1 MINKKYAV
9 TGMSCAACQAAV
21 EKTVC
26 ALPGV
31 ESVTVSLMT
40 NSMTLR
46 YDETVLS
53 EEVLFKAVS
62 DAGYGA
68 KNWVKREVTQAEEDA
83 KYRSMIRRL
92 ISSAVF
98 AILMMY
104 VTMGHM
110 VGLPMPAFMHPHGH
124 AWEPIVYAAVQVI
137 LAVPVIII
145 NRAYFADGFKS
156 ALHRS
161 PNMNTLVATG
171 AAASMIY
178 GIYIFTLMILGYAS
192 GKEIHYYSE
201 DLYFES
207 VTMIL
212 TLITLGRTLETRAR
226 RHTSDAVR
234 KLMDLTPKTAEI
246 YRDGQI
252 VTVKSE
258 DLVIGD
264 RVIIRAG
271 GSVPCDG
278 VLVSGGGAADESVIT
293 GESVPVQ
300 KSEGDTLICGTILT
314 SGYAEINAVHVGED
328 TTVAKITQL
337 VEDAASSKA
346 PVQKLADK
354 ISGIF
359 VPVVCSIA
367 LVTFIL
373 WMIFGESLHQAVGFG
388 ISVLVISCPCALGL
402 ATPTA
407 IMCGVGRG
415 ASLGILIKSADAI
428 DVLHKSSVVVL
439 DKTGTITEGR
449 MRVSNAIPTESADE
463 TGLLTAAASLEGM
476 SEHPIGMAIVD
487 YAAEHGVTPAPIED
501 FTQTFGGGVRGILNG
516 SKLCGGNLT
525 FMEESGVCISEDV
538 RAALDRLASEGKT
551 PVLFAADGVVTGI
564 IALRDTI
571 KPSSIKAV
579 NRFSELGMETVML
592 TGDNRTTAEAI
603 AKEAG
608 IAHVIAQV
616 KPEEKASVVEHL
628 MAGEQEGVFTDLKR
642 RYVIMIGDGVNDAP
656 ALAMADCGM
665 AVAHGTD
672 IAIESAGV
680 VLVRSDLTDAARAV
694 KLSSAVMRNIA
705 QNLAWAFGYNILCI
719 PVAAGV
725 LFPVFGIALTPMI
738 ASAAMSLSSVCVVSN
753 ALRLRRWNPD
763 R

>member
-1 MINKKYAV
+1 
-9 TGMSCAACQAAV
+9 
-21 EKTVC
+21 
-26 ALPGV
+26 
-31 ESVTVSLMT
+31 
-40 NSMTLR
+40 
-46 YDETVLS
+46 
-53 EEVLFKAVS
+53 
-62 DAGYGA
+62 
-68 KNWVKREVTQAEEDA
+68 
-83 KYRSMIRRL
+83 

-98 AILMMY
+98 AIVMMY

-110 VGLPMPAFMHPHGH
+110 VGLPLPSFMNPHGH
-124 AWEPIVYAAVQVI
+124 TWEPIIYAAVQVI
-137 LAVPVIII
+137 LAVPVILI
-145 NRAYFADGFKS
+145 NRAYFTDGLKS

-178 GIYIFTLMILGYAS
+178 GIYIFVLMILGYTS
-192 GKEIHYYSE
+192 GEEIHHYSE

-246 YRDGQI
+246 YRDGTV

-258 DLVIGD
+258 DLAIGD

-278 VLVSGGGAADESVIT
+278 VVISGGGAADESVIT

-300 KSEGDTLICGTILT
+300 KNEGDTLICGTILT
-314 SGYAEINAVHVGED
+314 SGYAEITASHVGED

-346 PVQKLADK
+346 PVQQLADK

-367 LVTFIL
+367 LVTFVL

-428 DVLHKSSVVVL
+428 DVLHKASAVVL

-449 MRVSNAIPTESADE
+449 MRVSDAIPVDSGDTLS
-463 TGLLTAAASLEGM
+463 LLKSAASLESM
-476 SEHPIGMAIVD
+476 SEHPIGMAIVE
-487 YAAEHGVTPAPIED
+487 YAAEQGVTPESAED
-501 FTQTFGGGVRGILNG
+501 FTQTFGGGVRGVLHGRN
-516 SKLCGGNLT
+516 LCGGNAA
-525 FMEESGVCISEDV
+525 FMEESGVTVTDEV
-538 RAALDRLASEGKT
+538 RGMLDKLASGGKT
-551 PVLFAADGVVTGI
+551 PVLFAENGQISGI

-571 KPSSIKAV
+571 KPSSIEAV
-579 NRFSELGMETVML
+579 KKFNELGMETVML
-592 TGDNRTTAEAI
+592 TGDNRTT
-603 AKEAG
+603 
-608 IAHVIAQV
+608 
-616 KPEEKASVVEHL
+616 
-628 MAGEQEGVFTDLKR
+628 
-642 RYVIMIGDGVNDAP
+642 
-656 ALAMADCGM
+656 
-665 AVAHGTD
+665 
-672 IAIESAGV
+672 
-680 VLVRSDLTDAARAV
+680 
-694 KLSSAVMRNIA
+694 
-705 QNLAWAFGYNILCI
+705 
-719 PVAAGV
+719 
-725 LFPVFGIALTPMI
+725 
-738 ASAAMSLSSVCVVSN
+738 
-753 ALRLRRWNPD
+753 
-763 R
+763 

>member
-1 MINKKYAV
+1 MTNKKFAV

-21 EKTVC
+21 EKTVS

-40 NSMTLR
+40 NSMTLSF
-46 YDETVLS
+46 DESVLT
-53 EEVLFKAVS
+53 EETLFKAVS

-68 KNWVKREVTQAEEDA
+68 KNWVRREVTQAEEEA
-83 KYRSMIRRL
+83 KYRAMIRRL

-98 AILMMY
+98 AVAMMY

-110 VGLPMPAFMHPHGH
+110 VGLPLPSFMNPHGH

-137 LAVPVIII
+137 LAVPVILI
-145 NRAYFADGFKS
+145 NRSYFADGFRS

-171 AAASMIY
+171 AAASMLY
-178 GIYIFTLMILGYAS
+178 GIYIFVMMILGYSS
-192 GKEIHYYSE
+192 GEEIHHYSE

-234 KLMDLTPKTAEI
+234 KLMNLTPKTAEI
-246 YRDGQI
+246 YRDGRI
-252 VTVKSE
+252 VTVNSDE
-258 DLVIGD
+258 LVIGD

-278 VLVSGGGAADESVIT
+278 VVISGGGAADESVIT

-300 KSEGDTLICGTILT
+300 KTEGDTLICGTILT
-314 SGYAEINAVHVGED
+314 SGYAEISAVHVGED

-346 PVQKLADK
+346 PVQKLADR

-373 WMIFGESLHQAVGFG
+373 WMIFGDSLHQAVGFG

-415 ASLGILIKSADAI
+415 ASLGILVKSADAI
-428 DVLHKSSVVVL
+428 DVLHKASAVVL

-449 MRVSNAIPTESADE
+449 MRVSDAIPAGSADE
-463 TGLLTAAASLEGM
+463 AQLLLAAASLEGM
-476 SEHPIGMAIVD
+476 SEHPIGMAIVE
-487 YAAEHGVTPAPIED
+487 YAAENGVTPGSVED
-501 FTQTFGGGVRGILNG
+501 FTQTFGGGVRARMNG
-516 SKLCGGNLT
+516 SELCGGNSSFL
-525 FMEESGVCISEDV
+525 EESGVTVSDDV
-538 RAALDRLASEGKT
+538 RDTLVRLASEGKT
-551 PVLFAADGVVTGI
+551 PVLFAADGDVIGI
-564 IALRDTI
+564 IALRDNL
-571 KPSSIKAV
+571 KQSSIEAV
-579 NRFSELGMETVML
+579 RRFNELGLETVML

-608 IAHVIAQV
+608 ISHVIAQV
-616 KPEEKASVVEHL
+616 KPEEKASVVERL
-628 MAGEQEGVFTDLKR
+628 MAGEQDGVFTDLKR

-694 KLSSAVMRNIA
+694 KLSNAVMKNIA

>member
-1 MINKKYAV
+1 MTNKKFAV
-9 TGMSCAACQAAV
+9 TGMTCAACQASV

-31 ESVTVSLMT
+31 ESASVSLMT
-40 NSMTLR
+40 NSMTLN
-46 YDETVLS
+46 YDESVLT
-53 EEVLFKAVS
+53 EEALFKAVS

-68 KNWVKREVTQAEEDA
+68 KNWVRREVTQAEEDA

-92 ISSAVF
+92 IASAVF
-98 AILMMY
+98 AVIMMV

-110 VGLPMPAFMHPHGH
+110 VGIPLPSFMDPHGH
-124 AWEPIVYAAVQVI
+124 AWQPIVFAAVQVI

-145 NRAYFADGFKS
+145 NRAYFADGFKA

-171 AAASMIY
+171 AVASMIY
-178 GIYIFTLMILGYAS
+178 GIYIFVLMILGYTS
-192 GKEIHYYSE
+192 GEEIHHYSE

-246 YRDGQI
+246 IRDGQI

-264 RVIIRAG
+264 RVVIRAG

-278 VLVSGGGAADESVIT
+278 VVISGGGAADESVIT

-300 KSEGDTLICGTILT
+300 KGEGDTLICGTILT
-314 SGYAEINAVHVGED
+314 SGYAEITAAHVGED

-373 WMIFGESLHQAVGFG
+373 WMIFSESLHQAVGFG

-407 IMCGVGRG
+407 IMSGVGRG

-428 DVLHKSSVVVL
+428 DVLHKASVVVL

-449 MRVSNAIPTESADE
+449 MRVSDAVPAGSADVAA
-463 TGLLTAAASLEGM
+463 LLKSAASLEGM
-476 SEHPIGMAIVD
+476 SEHPIGMAIVE
-487 YAAEHGVTPAPIED
+487 YAAEQGVTPDPVDD
-501 FTQTFGGGVRGILNG
+501 FTQTFGGGVKGKLNG
-516 SKLCGGNLT
+516 CDLFGGNLA
-525 FMEESGVCISEDV
+525 FMEESGVSVSDDV
-538 RAALDRLASEGKT
+538 RGALNKLASEGKT
-551 PVLFAADGVVTGI
+551 PVLFAENGQIIGI

-571 KPSSIKAV
+571 KPSSIEAV
-579 NRFSELGMETVML
+579 RKFRELGMETVML

-608 IAHVIAQV
+608 ISHVIAQV
-616 KPEEKASVVEHL
+616 KPDEKASVVEHL
-628 MAGEQEGVFTDLKR
+628 MAGEQAGVFNDLKR

-680 VLVRSDLTDAARAV
+680 VLVRSDLSDAAHAV
-694 KLSSAVMRNIA
+694 GLSHAVMRNIA
-705 QNLAWAFGYNILCI
+705 ENLAWAFGYNILCI
-719 PVAAGV
+719 PVAAGI
-725 LFPVFGIALTPMI
+725 LFPTFGIALTPMI

-753 ALRLRRWNPD
+753 ALRLRRWKPVK
-763 R
+763 